1 MEVRMKPLFLLLV
14 ECLVLLTPAFALATS
29 PSADDRKAVVEGNN
43 AFAVALYGQLRSRS
57 GNLFLSPESI
67 STALAMAYAGAHG
80 QTASEMAKTMHF
92 TLPPERLHRAMGAL
106 LNDLNA
112 THQGYQLRVADALWA
127 QQDYKFLDSFLALT
141 RDNYGAGFH
150 PVDFKLGADA
160 ARLMINQWVA
170 EKTENKIKDLL
181 GPGALNA
188 RTRLVLTNAIYFKGD
203 WETKFDKAKTMDE
216 DFHLSPEQTA
226 KASMMHREG
235 RFQYF
240 NGGTFQIL
248 EIPYKSQELSMIVLL
263 PNDVGGLSALEESL
277 TADNMRE
284 WLHKLGPVPK
294 VIVTMPR
301 FTMTKQFGLENTLG
315 AMGMVQAFRDGH
327 ADFSGMSD
335 NPRGLFISAVI
346 HKAFID
352 VNEEGTEA
360 AAATGITLRSAM
372 ARMPDRTPPIVFR
385 ADHPFLF
392 LIRDNRSGG
401 LLFMGRVVD
410 PTK

>member
-1 MEVRMKPLFLLLV
+1 MEVRMKPLFFLLV
-14 ECLVLLTPAFALATS
+14 QCTVLLTPALALATS
-29 PSADDRKAVVEGNN
+29 PSSDDRAALVEGNN
-43 AFAVALYGQLRSRS
+43 AFAVALYGQLRSQS

-67 STALAMAYAGAHG
+67 STALAMAYAGTRG

-92 TLPPERLHRAMGAL
+92 TLPPERLHPAMGAL

-112 THQGYQLRVADALWA
+112 THPGYQLRVADALWA
-127 QQDYKFLDSFLALT
+127 QQDYKFLDSFLTLT
-141 RDNYGAGFH
+141 KDDYGAGFH

-160 ARLMINQWVA
+160 TRQMINQWVA

-181 GPGALNA
+181 APGVLSA
-188 RTRLVLTNAIYFKGD
+188 RTRLVLTNAIYFKGN
-203 WETKFDKAKTMDE
+203 WETQFDKAQTKEE
-216 DFHLSPEQTA
+216 DFHLSSAQNVTA
-226 KASMMHREG
+226 PLMHREG
-235 RFQYF
+235 RFNYF
-240 NGGTFQIL
+240 NGGTFQVL

-263 PNDVGGLSALEESL
+263 PNDVGGLAALEESL
-277 TADNMRE
+277 TADNARD
-284 WLHKLGPVPK
+284 WLHKLGPVSK

-301 FTMTKQFGLENTLG
+301 FTMTKQFGLRDTLG
-315 AMGMVQAFRDGH
+315 AMGMVQAFQDGR
-327 ADFSGMSD
+327 ANFSGMSD
-335 NPRGLFISAVI
+335 DPRGLVISAVI

-360 AAATGITLRSAM
+360 AAATAVTVRSAA
-372 ARMPDRTPPIVFR
+372 ARMPDRMPPIVFR

-401 LLFMGRVVD
+401 FLFMGRVAD